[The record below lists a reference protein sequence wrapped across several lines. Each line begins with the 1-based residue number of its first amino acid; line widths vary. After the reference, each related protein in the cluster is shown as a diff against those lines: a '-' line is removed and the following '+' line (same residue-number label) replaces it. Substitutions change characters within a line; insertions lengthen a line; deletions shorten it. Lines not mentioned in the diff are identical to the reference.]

1 MIGLFL
7 GDTDFSDIVL
17 SKVKKLK
24 KKYFIIDFSKNNKF
38 KKDKNSFRIS
48 IGKFGTIINI
58 IKQKK
63 CKKVLFAG
71 KISKPN
77 FSSLRLDLKGIYYM
91 PSVIRAAKIGDAAII
106 KSIIKILN
114 NEGIKVISSIFFN
127 PELSLRRGNYS
138 KFKPNKLDI
147 ISIKKGKAYFNKTKS
162 LDHVQAIVVKDGK
175 ILAKEG
181 REGTKKMLSEL
192 KKNSDGILIKLPKKK
207 QDLRMDLPTVGLQ
220 TFKDIKKYGLRGVV
234 LQSKKNIFLD
244 KIKCIKFANKNKIF
258 INIIWKK
265 YSYSQVSLLEIN

>member
-7 GDTDFSDIVL
+7 GDTDFSEII
-17 SKVKKLK
+17 LK
-24 KKYFIIDFSKNNKF
+24 KIKKQKIKYFIIDFSKKNKF
-38 KKDKNSFRIS
+38 KSDKDSFKIS
-48 IGKFGTIINI
+48 IGKFGTIIRL

-71 KISKPN
+71 KITKPN
-77 FSSLRLDLKGIYYM
+77 FSTLRLDFKGIYYM

-127 PELSLRRGNYS
+127 PELSLKKGNYS
-138 KFKPNKLDI
+138 KLKPNKQDI
-147 ISIKKGKAYFNKTKS
+147 ISIKKAKAFFNKNKS
-162 LDHVQAIVVKDGK
+162 LDHVQALVVKGDK

-181 REGTKKMLSEL
+181 KEGTKKMLSKL
-192 KKNSDGILIKLPKKK
+192 RKNSEGVLIKLPKKK
-207 QDLRMDLPTVGLQ
+207 QDLRMDLPTIGLQ

-234 LQSKKNIFLD
+234 LQSKKNIFLN
-244 KIKCIKFANKNKIF
+244 KIECIKFANKNKIF
-258 INIIWKK
+258 IKVI
-265 YSYSQVSLLEIN
+265 

>member
-71 KISKPN
+71 KILKPN

-91 PSVIRAAKIGDAAII
+91 PSVIRAAKI
-106 KSIIKILN
+106 
-114 NEGIKVISSIFFN
+114 
-127 PELSLRRGNYS
+127 
-138 KFKPNKLDI
+138 
-147 ISIKKGKAYFNKTKS
+147 
-162 LDHVQAIVVKDGK
+162 
-175 ILAKEG
+175 
-181 REGTKKMLSEL
+181 
-192 KKNSDGILIKLPKKK
+192 
-207 QDLRMDLPTVGLQ
+207 
-220 TFKDIKKYGLRGVV
+220 
-234 LQSKKNIFLD
+234 
-244 KIKCIKFANKNKIF
+244 C
-258 INIIWKK
+258 
-265 YSYSQVSLLEIN
+265 LLYTSPSPRD